1 MPQSSS
7 TQEKIASQVASHRV
21 VLYMKGTPQM
31 PQCGF
36 SARTAGMLDELL
48 EGDYASYN
56 VLEDDLIREGVKVF
70 GDWPTIP
77 QLYVDGE
84 LVGGCDIVGEMF
96 NAGELHEMFGLEK
109 PDRTPPEITI
119 TDRAAQKINEFL
131 SAYPGNHLHF
141 AIDGGWDANF
151 QVGPRQGTEI
161 ESESNGLKVL
171 MDLSSAQRARG
182 ATIDWVED
190 VQGEGLKLD
199 LPGAPAP
206 VEQMTAAELQ
216 ERMNSGERLMVI
228 DTRGEDDRAAKPLD
242 FAEPLDADLMARL
255 KDGDVAMPL
264 VFVCNVGESSQ
275 QYAEHYRKQGYL
287 QVYNLAGG
295 AEAILG

>member
-1 MPQSSS
+1 
-7 TQEKIASQVASHRV
+7 
-21 VLYMKGTPQM
+21 
-31 PQCGF
+31 
-36 SARTAGMLDELL
+36 
-48 EGDYASYN
+48 
-56 VLEDDLIREGVKVF
+56 
-70 GDWPTIP
+70 
-77 QLYVDGE
+77 
-84 LVGGCDIVGEMF
+84 
-96 NAGELHEMFGLEK
+96 
-109 PDRTPPEITI
+109 
-119 TDRAAQKINEFL
+119 L

-151 QVGPRQGTEI
+151 QVGPKQGTEI
-161 ESESNGLKVL
+161 ESESNGIMVL

-216 ERMNSGERLMVI
+216 ERMNSGERLTVI
-228 DTRGEDDRAAKPLD
+228 DTRGADDRAAKPLD

-255 KDGDVAMPL
+255 KEGDVAMPL
-264 VFVCNVGESSQ
+264 VFVCNVGEGSQ